1 MRRARAGFTLLEATV
16 AMTIV
21 GIVGAGALAAFGADL
36 RAADRARQMLPA
48 VALAQDRMAI
58 LDLADAHTLRVLPDS
73 MARGAFSRP
82 LDGYTWR
89 AAAREVRGEPSLIEL
104 SVRIEWPTGSYALL
118 QRRYRPTSIAGAPR

>member
-73 MARGAFSRP
+73 MARGSFSRP
-82 LDGYTWR
+82 
-89 AAAREVRGEPSLIEL
+89 
-104 SVRIEWPTGSYALL
+104 
-118 QRRYRPTSIAGAPR
+118 